1 MKNPRFYTGVGSRET
16 PETKMNLMTRLAK
29 VLEGK
34 GYILR
39 SGGAIGADT
48 AFENGATEKIIYKVK
63 DSTPECEEI
72 AARIHPAWHMC
83 SDYAKKLHGRNVKQ
97 VLGDDLKTPSDF
109 LLCWT
114 KEGKD
119 VGGTRTAIVLA
130 GI

>member
-1 MKNPRFYTGVGSRET
+1 
-16 PETKMNLMTRLAK
+16 
-29 VLEGK
+29 
-34 GYILR
+34 
-39 SGGAIGADT
+39 
-48 AFENGATEKIIYKVK
+48 
-63 DSTPECEEI
+63 
-72 AARIHPAWHMC
+72 MC